1 MDIHLHDIRDY
12 TLDKHRHTDDYPF
25 GGGVGMVMTPQPLF
39 DCFVAC
45 LRDMGVN
52 DVQTGEFGADMK
64 VRLLNDGPVT
74 ILLDTDTWKR
84 SGK

>member
-1 MDIHLHDIRDY
+1 M
-12 TLDKHRHTDDYPF
+12 
-25 GGGVGMVMTPQPLF
+25 
-39 DCFVAC
+39 
-45 LRDMGVN
+45 
-52 DVQTGEFGADMK
+52 GEFGADMK